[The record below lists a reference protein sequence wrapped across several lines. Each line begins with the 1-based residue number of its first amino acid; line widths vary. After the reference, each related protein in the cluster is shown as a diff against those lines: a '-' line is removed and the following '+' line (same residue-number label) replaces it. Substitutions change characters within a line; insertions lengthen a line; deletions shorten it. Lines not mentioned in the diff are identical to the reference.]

1 LSGEVRMPENS
12 EKFLEV
18 KNISKSYVGV
28 QALDKVNLSINK
40 GEISCLVG
48 ENGSGKST
56 LIKIIAGVT
65 RADEGEIIIE
75 GKKYKHIHAI
85 DAIRQGIQVIYQDLS
100 LFPNMSIAENISLNQ
115 MIERKRKAI
124 SWKEVREIAEKEI
137 SNINKDLDLDEK
149 VENISIA
156 NKQLVAICR
165 ALTHNAKLII
175 MDEPTTA
182 IAQKEIDFLFSVISD
197 LKKRGISTLFVSHK
211 LSEVLRISEKVTV
224 IRDGKLVGVYNT
236 KELNH
241 DTLSFYMSGKKLS
254 DSVFEYKEKKK
265 QKKPLLEVKNLSK
278 KGNFQNINFQ
288 IKSGEIV
295 GITGIIGSGRTE
307 LALSLFGLNKADTG
321 QIYIDGKQ
329 VKIRFPQDAI
339 EHGLSYLPEDRLN
352 QGLFIKQPIGNNIV
366 VTILKKL
373 LNKLNLIENNKKY
386 KYAEKWSED
395 LNIVA
400 PSLDTAVQALS
411 GGNQQRVVTAKWLAT
426 HPKVFILDGPT
437 VGIDVASKSNI
448 HNIIRKLANQGM
460 GVIIISD
467 EIPEILRNCNRL
479 IVISEGKIFKK
490 LNTNEVTENQ
500 LLDILAKKNN

>member
-1 LSGEVRMPENS
+1 MPENS

-28 QALDKVNLSINK
+28 QALDKVNLSVNK

-56 LIKIIAGVT
+56 LIKIIAGVV
-65 RADEGEIIIE
+65 RPDEGEIIIG
-75 GKKYKHIHAI
+75 GKEYKHIHAI
-85 DAIRQGIQVIYQDLS
+85 DAIREGIQVIYQDLS
-100 LFPNMSIAENISLNQ
+100 LFPNLSIAENISLNH
-115 MIERKRKAI
+115 MVERKRKAI
-124 SWKEVREIAEKEI
+124 SWKEIRDIAEQEI
-137 SNINKDLDLDEK
+137 FAINKELDLEEK

-165 ALTHNAKLII
+165 ALTQDAKLII

-211 LSEVLRISEKVTV
+211 LSEVLKISEKVT
-224 IRDGKLVGVYNT
+224 ILRDGKLVGVYNT
-236 KELNH
+236 KELDH

-254 DSVFEYKEKKK
+254 NSAFEFQEKEKG
-265 QKKPLLEVKNLSK
+265 KKPLLEVKNLSK
-278 KGNFQNINFQ
+278 KGQFSNINLQ

-307 LALSLFGLNKADTG
+307 FALSLFGLNKPDTG
-321 QIYIDGKQ
+321 EIYIDGKL
-329 VKIRFPQDAI
+329 VKIRFPRDAI
-339 EHGLSYLPEDRLN
+339 EQGLSYLPEDRLN
-352 QGLFIKQPIGNNIV
+352 QGLFIKQPIENNIV

-373 LNKLNLIENNKKY
+373 INKFNLIENNKKY
-386 KYAEKWSED
+386 KYAERWIKE

-400 PSLDTAVQALS
+400 PSLDTTVQALS
-411 GGNQQRVVTAKWLAT
+411 GGNQQRVVIAKWLAT

-448 HNIIRKLANQGM
+448 HNLIRKLAKQGM
-460 GVIIISD
+460 GVVIISD

-479 IVISEGKIFKK
+479 VVISEGRIIKE
-490 LNTNEVTENQ
+490 LNTDEVNENQ
-500 LLDILAKKNN
+500 LLDILAKKNIRLIR

>member
-1 LSGEVRMPENS
+1 MPENS

-28 QALDKVNLSINK
+28 QALDKVNLSVNK

-56 LIKIIAGVT
+56 LIKIIAGVV
-65 RADEGEIIIE
+65 RPDEGEIIIG
-75 GKKYKHIHAI
+75 GKEYKHIHAI
-85 DAIRQGIQVIYQDLS
+85 DAIREGIQVIYQDLS
-100 LFPNMSIAENISLNQ
+100 LFPNLSIAENISLNH
-115 MIERKRKAI
+115 MVERKRKAI
-124 SWKEVREIAEKEI
+124 SWKEIRDIAEQEI
-137 SNINKDLDLDEK
+137 SAINKELDLEEK

-165 ALTHNAKLII
+165 ALTQDAKLII

-211 LSEVLRISEKVTV
+211 LSEVLKISEKVT
-224 IRDGKLVGVYNT
+224 ILRDGKLVGVYNT
-236 KELNH
+236 KELDH

-254 DSVFEYKEKKK
+254 NSAFEFQEKEKG
-265 QKKPLLEVKNLSK
+265 KKPLLEVKNLSK
-278 KGNFQNINFQ
+278 KGQFSNINLQ

-307 LALSLFGLNKADTG
+307 FALSLFGLNKPDTG
-321 QIYIDGKQ
+321 EIYIDGKL
-329 VKIRFPQDAI
+329 VKIRFPRDAI
-339 EHGLSYLPEDRLN
+339 EQGLSYLPEDRLN
-352 QGLFIKQPIGNNIV
+352 QGLFIKQPIENNIV

-373 LNKLNLIENNKKY
+373 INKFNLIENNKKY
-386 KYAEKWSED
+386 KYAERWIKE

-400 PSLDTAVQALS
+400 PSLDTTVQALS
-411 GGNQQRVVTAKWLAT
+411 GGNQQRVVIAKWLAT

-448 HNIIRKLANQGM
+448 HNLIRKLAKQGM
-460 GVIIISD
+460 GVVIISD

-479 IVISEGKIFKK
+479 VVISEGRIIKE
-490 LNTNEVTENQ
+490 LNTDEVNENQ
-500 LLDILAKKNN
+500 LLDILAKKNIRLIR